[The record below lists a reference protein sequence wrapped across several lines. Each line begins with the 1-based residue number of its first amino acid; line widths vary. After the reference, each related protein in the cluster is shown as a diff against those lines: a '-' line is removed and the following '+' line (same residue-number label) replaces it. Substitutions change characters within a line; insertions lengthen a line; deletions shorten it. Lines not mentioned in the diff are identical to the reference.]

1 MEQEPRKPQ
10 LEHLVGISEDY
21 EDQEWQDLIDSI
33 EATDVPLEMLKYLRV
48 HLKDGTKLVFP
59 ITKWVNEGAD
69 FEEIKNLVKKWYDE
83 NNHQVVGSDFIVNL
97 VKLKKM
103 VKLQTQKT
111 LKDL

>member
-10 LEHLVGISEDY
+10 PEHLVGISENY

-48 HLKDGTKLVFP
+48 HLKDGTKMVFP
-59 ITKWVNEGAD
+59 ITKWVTEGAD
-69 FEEIKNLVKKWYDE
+69 FEEIKNLVKQWYDD
-83 NNHQVVGSDFIVNL
+83 NSKQVAGSDFIVNL

-103 VKLQTQKT
+103 VKSQTQKT